1 MQLHEN
7 IPTLGG
13 LGEEPPRSRR
23 ERLRLDGERAEREI
37 AALLGRA
44 RSRALALA
52 ATRALALLAAGL
64 SLALLAGALLASV
77 NGTLVAR
84 GVAWA
89 LAMLSAAGVAWFW
102 LRSPLQRAAA
112 RALRDALPF
121 RRAGGDGPARLARL
135 LGGPSELLS
144 SVELAQEHAEGV
156 STELLSLLHVR
167 AAASAQ
173 KLDPRRALPASSLR
187 WPMAA
192 LAGCA
197 AVWMVAAWV
206 APRHVSQGLARL
218 WRGESGAPPVE
229 LSPIAGDLSITY
241 LYPAYTGL
249 PPRTEEGS
257 AGDLRAPRGT
267 EVRIAARADRDL
279 AQAFA
284 VVNGAAVKLD
294 AAGQGHRQLSGSF
307 QLTQT
312 GTWSLRF
319 ADARGRTIAQGPSR
333 PVEIVADQAP
343 QVTIEAPKQA
353 VLEVDPQGQVQIAWS
368 AADDYGL
375 TQVSLVYQ
383 RAGGKEERVSL
394 QAPPAPARRLRGGHT
409 WELAPLKLR
418 AGDKVSYHLEAKDN
432 DAVDGPQRGVSATQA
447 IKVFS
452 AAEHSRES
460 LIRAQALWERLVALA
475 ADRMEE
481 KPAPGDAAAA
491 SAWYAQT
498 AQKDRDARALSQ
510 ELYSAGSEL
519 LKDKL
524 APRAVGRA
532 LRYASTGLGPAIQ
545 RTSLARAPLSRGAS
559 GRDGAVRSFAGALQN
574 EIREEEKDILY
585 LEDLLDRAR
594 LDAMQEL
601 GKELAA
607 SRRELARLAEK
618 LRKAPDDATR
628 KELLSE
634 VERMRERIQDLM
646 SRMQEMAKGIQDE
659 HLNQEAAQS
668 MERQQDLLGQ
678 LSDIQK
684 KLQSGKIDDALKE
697 LDKLSQQLEKL
708 EKDLQQKAGQEQG
721 GQYAQEAKALRE
733 AASKL
738 KELQQK
744 EQELEKR
751 TAQLRREMH
760 KDAQKKFDQKGGK
773 ALAQEL
779 KQKAEAAR
787 KAIAQIDPRVAEHL
801 GLEDTLDMAQG
812 RASDLSRA
820 LDAGD
825 FDEALDLAERSE
837 RAVETLQGRL
847 SMEDQVAQR
856 YPGFS
861 RDPAGVRK
869 GLRAAGDAQQPLQQ
883 IVQQL
888 QDALP
893 REGQGVSQEQ
903 MQRMR
908 QQAQEQGRLKD
919 QLGKVREQLGEV
931 GRKVPIFG
939 PQHEQM
945 LQQAQEG
952 MQGAEQRLY
961 RAEPRGAQA
970 GEEQALEKLSQ
981 FQDAMEK
988 MAQQAGKGQGQGGM
1002 PMPWGEP
1009 SGEDGDQND
1018 GPESDGVRHDR
1029 VEIPDAESS
1038 RAPAEFRKEL
1048 LDAMK
1053 QAAPEKYKERVKQY
1067 YEELVK

>member
-1 MQLHEN
+1 MQLQQN

-13 LGEEPPRSRR
+13 LAEPPQRSRR
-23 ERLRLDGERAEREI
+23 EQLAADGERARGEI
-37 AALLGRA
+37 EAVLARARRRAVALAAGRAAALLLGGVSVALLGGALLASVDGALLA
-44 RSRALALA
+44 RLVAGG
-52 ATRALALLAAGL
+52 LALLAAG
-64 SLALLAGALLASV
+64 AV
-77 NGTLVAR
+77 V
-84 GVAWA
+84 
-89 LAMLSAAGVAWFW
+89 WFS
-102 LRSPLQRAAA
+102 LRSPLQRAAVQS
-112 RALRDALPF
+112 
-121 RRAGGDGPARLARL
+121 GDPRLLARL

-144 SVELAQEHAEGV
+144 SVELSREVPGSV
-156 STELLSLLHVR
+156 STELLALLHVR
-167 AAASAQ
+167 AAGSVK
-173 KLDPRRALPASSLR
+173 KLDLSRALPGSSLR
-187 WPMAA
+187 WPLAA
-192 LAGCA
+192 FA
-197 AVWMVAAWV
+197 ASGLIWMIAASF
-206 APRHVSQGLARL
+206 APRYVSRGVLRL
-218 WRGESGAPPVE
+218 WAGDSGAPPVE

-267 EVRIAARADRDL
+267 EVRITARADRDL

-284 VVNGAAVKLD
+284 VVNGAPVKLD
-294 AAGQGHRQLSGSF
+294 SSGAGHRQLAGTF
-307 QLTQT
+307 QLTQA
-312 GTWSLRF
+312 GQWSLRF
-319 ADARGRTIAQGPSR
+319 ADARDRTIAQGPSR
-333 PVEIVADQAP
+333 PIEIVADQAP
-343 QVTIEAPKQA
+343 QVTIDAPKQA
-353 VLEVDPQGQVQIAWS
+353 VLEVDPQGQVQVGWS

-375 TQVSLVYQ
+375 TQVSLVWQ
-383 RAGGKEERVSL
+383 RAGGKEERVVL
-394 QAPPAPARRLRGGHT
+394 QTPAAPAKRLRGAYT
-409 WELAPLKLR
+409 WEMAPLRLR
-418 AGDKVSYHLEAKDN
+418 PGDRVSYHLEAKDN

-460 LIRAQALWERLVALA
+460 LIRAQALWERLVALL

-481 KPAPGDAAAA
+481 KPPAPDSDGAAQ
-491 SAWYAQT
+491 WYAQT
-498 AQKDRDARALSQ
+498 GQKDRDARALSQ
-510 ELYSAGSEL
+510 ELYAAGTEL

-532 LRYASTGLGPAIQ
+532 LRYASSGLGPAVH

-559 GRDGAVRSFAGALQN
+559 GRDGAVRQFNGALQA
-574 EIREEEKDILY
+574 EIKEEEKDVLY

-618 LRKAPDDATR
+618 LRKAQDEDTKREVLA
-628 KELLSE
+628 E
-634 VERMRERIQDLM
+634 VERLRERIQDLM
-646 SRMQEMAKGIQDE
+646 QRMSELAKGIQDE
-659 HLNQEAAQS
+659 HLNREAAEAMQK
-668 MERQQDLLGQ
+668 EQDLLGQ

-684 KLQSGKIDDALKE
+684 KLQSGKIDDALKQ
-697 LDKLSQQLEKL
+697 LDKLSQQLERL
-708 EKDLQQKAGQEQG
+708 ERELQQKAGQQQS

-733 AASKL
+733 AADQL
-738 KELQQK
+738 KELQAK
-744 EQELEKR
+744 EQDLEKR
-751 TAQLRREMH
+751 TAQLRREMQSQ
-760 KDAQKKFDQKGGK
+760 AQKRFEQKGGPQ
-773 ALAQEL
+773 LAKEL
-779 KQKAEAAR
+779 REKAEAAR
-787 KAIAQIDPRVAEHL
+787 KAISQIDPKVAEHL

-812 RASDLSRA
+812 RAADLSRA
-820 LDAGD
+820 LEVND
-825 FDEALDLAERSE
+825 FDESLDLAERAQ

-847 SMEDQVAQR
+847 NMEDNVAQR

-869 GLRAAGDAQQPLQQ
+869 SLRGATEAQPPLQD
-883 IVQQL
+883 IVRQL

-893 REGQGVSQEQ
+893 REGQGMSQEQ
-903 MQRMR
+903 MQRLR
-908 QQAQEQGRLKD
+908 QQGQEQGRLKD
-919 QLGKVREQLGEV
+919 QLGKVRDQLGEV
-931 GRKVPIFG
+931 GKKVPVFG

-952 MQGAEQRLY
+952 MSGAEQRLY
-961 RAEPRGAQA
+961 RGEPRGAQA
-970 GEEQALEKLSQ
+970 GEQQAIEKLSQ

-988 MAQQAGKGQGQGGM
+988 LAKQSGQGGGQGGM

-1009 SGEDGDQND
+1009 SGDGGDEE
-1018 GPESDGVRHDR
+1018 GPESDGVRHDK

-1053 QAAPEKYKERVKQY
+1053 QAPPEKYKERVKQY

>member
-13 LGEEPPRSRR
+13 LGEPPPRSRR
-23 ERLRLDGERAEREI
+23 EQLGLDGQRAKGEI
-37 AALLGRA
+37 VAFLRRA
-44 RSRALALA
+44 RSRARLLSA
-52 ATRALALLAAGL
+52 ARGLALLLAGL
-64 SLALLAGALLASV
+64 LLAALAGALLASV
-77 NGTLVAR
+77 DGTLLARAVA
-84 GVAWA
+84 
-89 LAMLSAAGVAWFW
+89 LLLAAGAIGGVVWFS
-102 LRSPLQRAAA
+102 LRSPLQTAAA
-112 RALRDALPF
+112 RARHPAL
-121 RRAGGDGPARLARL
+121 LARL

-144 SVELAQEHAEGV
+144 SVELASERTEGV
-156 STELLSLLHVR
+156 STELLALLHVR
-167 AAASAQ
+167 AAAAARAI
-173 KLDPRRALPASSLR
+173 DVRRALPASSLR
-187 WPMAA
+187 GPLAA

-197 AVWMVAAWV
+197 LLWGLAAWL
-206 APRHVSQGLARL
+206 APRNLAQGAARL
-218 WRGESGAPPVE
+218 LRGENGAPTVE

-249 PPRTEEGS
+249 PPRTEEGT

-284 VVNGAAVKLD
+284 VVNGAAVKLE

-307 QLTQT
+307 QLTQP

-343 QVTIEAPKQA
+343 QVNIETPKQA
-353 VLEVDPQGQVQIAWS
+353 VLEVDAQGRVPISWS

-375 TQVSLVYQ
+375 TQLALVWQ
-383 RAGGKEERVSL
+383 RAGAKEERIVV
-394 QAPPAPARRLRGGHT
+394 QTPPAPARRLRGSYN
-409 WELAPLKLR
+409 WEMAPLKLR
-418 AGDKVSYHLEAKDN
+418 PGDKVSYHIEAKDN
-432 DAVDGPQRGVSATQA
+432 DAVDGSQRGVSATQA

-481 KPAPGDAAAA
+481 PPAPADADAAAA
-491 SAWYAQT
+491 WYARTGQR
-498 AQKDRDARALSQ
+498 DRDARTLSQ
-510 ELYSAGSEL
+510 ELYAAGTDL

-545 RTSLARAPLSRGAS
+545 RTSLSRAPLSRGSA
-559 GRDGAVRSFAGALQN
+559 GREGTARGLATALAN

-607 SRRELARLAEK
+607 SRRELSRLAEK

-628 KELLSE
+628 KELLAE
-634 VERMRERIQDLM
+634 VERLRERIQDLM
-646 SRMQEMAKGIQDE
+646 SRMSELAKGIQDE

-668 MERQQDLLGQ
+668 MEKQQDLLSQ

-684 KLQSGKIDDALKE
+684 KLQSGKIDDALKD
-697 LDKLSQQLEKL
+697 LDRLSQQLEKL
-708 EKDLQQKAGQEQG
+708 ENDLQQKAGQQQG

-733 AASKL
+733 AASQL

-744 EQELEKR
+744 EQDLEKR
-751 TAQLRREMH
+751 TAQVRRELH
-760 KDAQKKFDQKGGK
+760 KDAQKKFDQRGGK
-773 ALAQEL
+773 QLAQEL
-779 KQKAEAAR
+779 KQKAEEAR
-787 KAIAQIDPRVAEHL
+787 KAISQIDPKVAEHL

-812 RASDLSRA
+812 RAADLSRA
-820 LDAGD
+820 LDVND
-825 FDEALDLAERSE
+825 FDEALDLAERAQ

-847 SMEDQVAQR
+847 TMEDQVAQR

-869 GLRAAGDAQQPLQQ
+869 GLRGASEAQQPLQE

-888 QDALP
+888 QQALP
-893 REGQGVSQEQ
+893 REGQGMSQEQ
-903 MQRMR
+903 MQRLR
-908 QQAQEQGRLKD
+908 QQGQEQGRLKE
-919 QLGKVREQLGEV
+919 QLGKLREQLGEV
-931 GRKVPIFG
+931 GKKVPIFG

-952 MQGAEQRLY
+952 MQGAEQRLF
-961 RAEPRGAQA
+961 RSEPRGAQS
-970 GEEQALEKLSQ
+970 GEQQALDKLSQ

-988 MAQQAGKGQGQGGM
+988 LAQQAGKSGGQGGM

-1009 SGEDGDQND
+1009 SGNDEGDQE

-1053 QAAPEKYKERVKQY
+1053 QAPPEKYKERVKQY